1 MVVAVCPVRCGN
13 SARIHLNANGTI
25 EPAKN
30 VLWMALMWWNSS
42 ESCTTLSS
50 MSIKN
55 RVDIEII
62 KGNQSSRFCRRK
74 TDLIFQDT
82 QKDTHHKSSVEHL
95 GHQELPTHQQQHHNC
110 ATSSML
116 GDGMSQS
123 STPEQVLLKIPAS
136 LRLSPCQQVSSMH
149 LASAYA
155 NRAYKSGTT
164 SWTKRIM
171 GVLKIRHDMY
181 QIYSHNESIGLCQRE
196 KLTMADMYKLPLCSH
211 SPNTRLIE
219 LHQSLGLFP

>member
-1 MVVAVCPVRCGN
+1 
-13 SARIHLNANGTI
+13 
-25 EPAKN
+25 
-30 VLWMALMWWNSS
+30 MALMWWYSS
-42 ESCTTLSS
+42 QSCTTLSS

-136 LRLSPCQQVSSMH
+136 LQLSPCQQVSSMH

-171 GVLKIRHDMY
+171 GVLKIRYDMY
-181 QIYSHNESIGLCQRE
+181 QIYSHDESIGLCQKRKPCYGQHVQIIFVLTIPLAQDWLNLTKAWDSFHKSLIWSSDRYRE
-196 KLTMADMYKLPLCSH
+196 ARNSQSGMH
-211 SPNTRLIE
+211 SNSS
-219 LHQSLGLFP
+219 QDFQDN